1 MALFRR
7 SKNNKPSSGVPA
19 RRREFQTDLTPTFQR
34 GRTLAGASSFSADR
48 EAQSDRARAHA
59 LARRRRR
66 VGLIFAFVVAV
77 IIFLLLLLS
86 QLVASVDISSTDV
99 VQLDSTEKARYE
111 KVIDSY
117 LDNHPIERLRFALN
131 QGALTAYIEDQLP
144 EVEKVQLGSFD
155 GLTKGDFT
163 VTFRHPVAGWQIG
176 GQQYYVDTSGAAF
189 SVNYFAEPG
198 VQIIDQSG
206 ASVEKGSEVTS
217 ARFLSFIGRIVAQ
230 AQSRGYTVTQAVLPA
245 GTTRELDI
253 HLSGVGEVVKFSIDR
268 GPAEQVE
275 DMANALA
282 WFKAHGVN
290 PGYVDLRIS
299 GRAYYK

>member
-7 SKNNKPSSGVPA
+7 SKNQAPPELPA
-19 RRREFQTDLTPTFQR
+19 RRREFHTDLTPTFQR
-34 GRTLAGASSFSADR
+34 GRTLAGAGSFSEGR
-48 EAQSDRARAHA
+48 EAQSDRVRAHA
-59 LARRRRR
+59 LAQRRRR
-66 VGLIFAFVVAV
+66 VLLIFGLVLAV
-77 IIFLLLLLS
+77 IIFLLLIMS
-86 QLVASVDISSTDV
+86 QLVASVEISSSDDV
-99 VQLDSTEKARYE
+99 RLDSSEKARYE
-111 KVIDSY
+111 KVIDTY
-117 LDNHPIERLRFALN
+117 LDNHPVERLRFALN
-131 QGALTAYIEDQLP
+131 QGALTEYVDSKLP
-144 EVEKVQLGSFD
+144 EVEGVKVGSFD
-155 GLTKGDFT
+155 GLTKGNFT
-163 VTFRHPVAGWQIG
+163 LSFRHPVAGWQIS

-206 ASVEKGSEVTS
+206 ASVGKGSEVTS

-230 AQSRGYTVTQAVLPA
+230 AQSRGYTVTQAILPT

-253 HLSGVGEVVKFSIDR
+253 HVSGVGEVVKFSIDR

-275 DMANALA
+275 DMANAFA